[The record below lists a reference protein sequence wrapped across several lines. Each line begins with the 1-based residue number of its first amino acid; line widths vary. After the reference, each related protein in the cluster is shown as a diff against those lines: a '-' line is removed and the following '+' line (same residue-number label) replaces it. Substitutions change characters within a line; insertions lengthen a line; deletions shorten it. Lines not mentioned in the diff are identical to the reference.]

1 MKNRAWGILAAWL
14 LAAPAV
20 GEGVVHVYNWTDYID
35 GETVAAFE
43 AETGIKVVYDVFDS
57 NEVLEAKL
65 LAGSSGYDVVFP
77 SAYPYLQRQIQAGLY
92 QQLDRSKLP
101 NMVYLD
107 PLVMKANEPAD
118 PGHLHALPYLW
129 GTTGIGVNLARV
141 REILG
146 EDAELDTW
154 SLLFDPQVV
163 SKLAA
168 CGVTMLDEVS
178 ETVPV
183 MLLYLGLD
191 PLSSDQADLDRAAEA
206 FKEVRPH
213 IKYFHSSQYVNDLAN
228 GDICVAHG
236 YSGDILQA
244 ADRAAEAGKGV
255 EIAYLIP
262 REGAPMWTDM
272 MAVPTDAPHPEE
284 AHAFINYLL
293 TPAVIA
299 AISDYVY
306 YANPNLEATALVDEE
321 LRADPGIYPTPQVKE
336 RLFVVLGTDAR
347 SRRRLNRFWTRV
359 KTGT

>member
-1 MKNRAWGILAAWL
+1 L

-20 GEGVVHVYNWTDYID
+20 GQGVVHVYNWNDYID
-35 GETVAAFE
+35 AETVAAFE

-101 NMVYLD
+101 NMAYLD
-107 PLVMKANEPAD
+107 PLVMKANEAAD

-168 CGVTMLDEVS
+168 CGVTLLDEVS

-191 PLSSDQADLDRAAEA
+191 PQSADQADLDRAAEA
-206 FKEVRPH
+206 FKGVRPH

-255 EIAYLIP
+255 EISYLIP

-321 LRADPGIYPTPQVKE
+321 LRADPGIYPTPRVKE
-336 RLFVVLGTDAR
+336 RLFVVLGTDAK